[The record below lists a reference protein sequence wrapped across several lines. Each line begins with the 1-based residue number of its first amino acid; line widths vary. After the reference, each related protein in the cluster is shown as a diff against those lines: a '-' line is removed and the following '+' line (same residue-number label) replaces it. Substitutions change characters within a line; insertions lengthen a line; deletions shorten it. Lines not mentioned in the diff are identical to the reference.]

1 MNVLFLLIPVSLI
14 LLLLAV
20 AVFFW
25 AVRSGQFD
33 DLDTPAYRILMDTDA
48 THRRERDRVRDDR
61 DATAGGEERP
71 ADPVRRR
78 E

>member
-14 LLLLAV
+14 LLVIAV

-33 DLDTPAYRILMDTDA
+33 DLQTPAYRILMDTD
-48 THRRERDRVRDDR
+48 E
-61 DATAGGEERP
+61 
-71 ADPVRRR
+71 VRRR
-78 E
+78 ERERPRTEHDDSADGGDRH